1 MFQTN
6 FQGPLFTAFH
16 SGGSHPLDN
25 WLVQCKEGEM
35 KQVLDDVVKSNVL
48 QIQSL
53 NVNACCITCP
63 VDPKGSLGVRMPYLT
78 LLLKNLG
85 QYFTFEIT
93 ILDSEKIRRR
103 VRLSNYHS
111 VSKTSTFMV
120 TKPMCMDEGWNRVGL
135 KLAEI
140 VSDAF
145 KTTYVETVRIQVH
158 ANCRL
163 RRIYFSSQEYKEDQ
177 LPNAY
182 RMYKIAVVREK
193 PKRLPKK
200 IAGPVDKK
208 STAVVEQT
216 KS

>member
-1 MFQTN
+1 MVFS
-6 FQGPLFTAFH
+6 PLLFI
-16 SGGSHPLDN
+16 
-25 WLVQCKEGEM
+25 M
-35 KQVLDDVVKSNVL
+35 RKQ
-48 QIQSL
+48 
-53 NVNACCITCP
+53 
-63 VDPKGSLGVRMPYLT
+63 
-78 LLLKNLG
+78 
-85 QYFTFEIT
+85 
-93 ILDSEKIRRR
+93 ILDSENIRRR

-111 VSKTSTFMV
+111 ISKTSTFMV

-145 KTTYVETVRIQVH
+145 KTTYVETVRVQVH

-182 RMYKIAVVREK
+182 RMHRIAVVREK
-193 PKRLPKK
+193 PKRMPKK
-200 IAGPVDKK
+200 NAGSDDKK
-208 STAVVEQT
+208 TTAVE